1 MKDDNPVSKGEHRWS
16 SFMTQLMQVMGELL
30 GVELFYCRAYNF
42 ASSPVWIRFKII
54 CVSILKYIVMLELKS
69 HLRLPK
75 MNIALQMSS
84 ILEVCY
90 KKN

>member
-42 ASSPVWIRFKII
+42 ASSPVW
-54 CVSILKYIVMLELKS
+54 
-69 HLRLPK
+69 
-75 MNIALQMSS
+75 
-84 ILEVCY
+84 
-90 KKN
+90 